1 MKCVDV
7 DLLAGEAGLGLVSG
21 SERAALLAHLDA
33 CERCRTLVQE
43 MAEVADALVVAG
55 PTAEPPAG
63 FEERVLAR
71 LDAARQPHRSHRSR
85 RWPLVVG
92 SVAAAL
98 LLVVAFALGR
108 TGGTGSSEFRE
119 VAMQTPSGRTVGEAY
134 LHAGTPSWVFAA
146 VPGWKNDGTHFRLR
160 VTLADGTT
168 TNTDGAGSWGVMVP
182 DSHQVRSVALV
193 DDSGQIWCSVS
204 V

>member
-1 MKCVDV
+1 MSCADV
-7 DLLAGEAGLGLVSG
+7 DLLAAEAAFGLVSG
-21 SERAALLAHLDA
+21 TERAELLDHLDS
-33 CERCRTLVQE
+33 CERCRTLVLE
-43 MAEVADALVVAG
+43 MTEVADALVVAG

-63 FEERVLAR
+63 FEQRVLAR
-71 LDAARQPHRSHRSR
+71 FGASRWPR
-85 RWPLVVG
+85 RWPVVLG

-98 LLVVAFALGR
+98 LLVVAFAAGR
-108 TGGTGSSEFRE
+108 IGGTDSAEFRE

-134 LHAGTPSWVFAA
+134 LHEGTPSWVFAA
-146 VPGWKNDGTHFRLR
+146 VPGWKDGGTHFRLR

-182 DSHQVRSVALV
+182 DSRQVRTVALV
-193 DDSGQIWCSVS
+193 DDDGQVWCSVS